1 MSMSICRLFGAEKL
15 FEFTLTRQLD
25 HSEQNLVEFESKYFS
40 HL

>member
-15 FEFTLTRQLD
+15 FELTRQLD